1 MHPWE
6 TSVPVLL
13 PALLRPLREAAFPSN
28 LHPVD
33 ERLDLNRI
41 CLSLCRLRDA
51 MRRIS
56 RPHLVDPS
64 QHLFHLSP
72 VEKRPSHSQP
82 NPVDRGL
89 CLPRSIH
96 PSQIPGTSHMIAH
109 GWRLCQSPAEK
120 RPRNR
125 YLSPVEQG
133 LCLPRTMC
141 PGGGRVRSP

>member
-72 VEKRPSHSQP
+72 VEKRPIHSQP